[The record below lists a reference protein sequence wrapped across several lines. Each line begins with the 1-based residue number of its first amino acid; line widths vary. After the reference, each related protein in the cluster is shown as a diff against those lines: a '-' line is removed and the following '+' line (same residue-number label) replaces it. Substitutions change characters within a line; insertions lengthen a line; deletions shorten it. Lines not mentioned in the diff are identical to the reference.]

1 MNKNLKLLI
10 ALIIQGLIVTALVI
24 GSQKWTELQN
34 ANIPSKTYV
43 YKNIYF
49 DYPGNWEIKL
59 SESDQG
65 GELTV
70 TPAAGSME
78 EKMFGSFY
86 IMFLPNIAFD
96 ANWKQT
102 LADEASCSGKENTQW
117 HQMVEGEYF
126 SGFECVWKEAEKK
139 YPTWEFFLYNEG
151 EQTAVSILVFPINDA
166 AVEALHSPE
175 AVQQTFPN
183 LLALTKSLRIA
194 EK

>member
-1 MNKNLKLLI
+1 MKKHFRILTVLG
-10 ALIIQGLIVTALVI
+10 IQGLMVVALLI
-24 GSQKWTELQN
+24 GSQKITAYQN
-34 ANIPSKTYV
+34 ANVPPKTYV

-49 DYPGNWEIKL
+49 DYPGNWDIKL

-70 TPAAGSME
+70 TPAVGSME

-86 IMFLPNIAFD
+86 IMFLPNIVFD
-96 ANWKQT
+96 ADWKQT

-151 EQTAVSILVFPINDA
+151 EQTAVSILVFPINDT
-166 AVEALHSPE
+166 AVEALQSPE
-175 AVQQTFPN
+175 AVQQTFPD
-183 LLALTKSLRIA
+183 LLALTKSLRIG
-194 EK
+194 K

>member
-1 MNKNLKLLI
+1 MKKNFRILTVLG
-10 ALIIQGLIVTALVI
+10 IQVLIVVALLI
-24 GSQKWTELQN
+24 GSQKITAYQN
-34 ANIPSKTYV
+34 ANVPPKTYV

-70 TPAAGSME
+70 QPAAGSME

-151 EQTAVSILVFPINDA
+151 EQTAVSILVFPVNDT
-166 AVEALHSPE
+166 AVEALQSPE
-175 AVQQTFPN
+175 MAQQTFPD
-183 LLALTKSLRIA
+183 LLALTKSLRIG
-194 EK
+194 K

>member
-1 MNKNLKLLI
+1 MKKHFRILTVLG
-10 ALIIQGLIVTALVI
+10 IQVLIVVALLI
-24 GSQKWTELQN
+24 GSQKITAYQN
-34 ANIPSKTYV
+34 ANVPPKTYV

-70 TPAAGSME
+70 QPAAGSME

-151 EQTAVSILVFPINDA
+151 EQTAVSILVFPVNDT
-166 AVEALHSPE
+166 AVEALQSPE
-175 AVQQTFPN
+175 MAQQTFPD
-183 LLALTKSLRIA
+183 LLALTKSLRIG
-194 EK
+194 K

>member
-1 MNKNLKLLI
+1 MKKNFRILTVLG
-10 ALIIQGLIVTALVI
+10 IQVLIVVALLI
-24 GSQKWTELQN
+24 GSQKITAYQN
-34 ANIPSKTYV
+34 ANVPPKTYV

-49 DYPGNWEIKL
+49 DYPGNWDIKL

-70 TPAAGSME
+70 QPAAGSME

-96 ANWKQT
+96 ADWKQT

-151 EQTAVSILVFPINDA
+151 EQTAVSILVFPVNDT
-166 AVEALHSPE
+166 AVEALQSPE
-175 AVQQTFPN
+175 MAQQTFPD
-183 LLALTKSLRIA
+183 LLALTKSLRIG
-194 EK
+194 K